1 MHLCSL
7 IHFRKDSDEA
17 VQDLQNSKNP
27 DEKQIIAGESAAS
40 EAAMNADGTSKATDQ
55 VSTAAQI
62 ISAAAQA
69 AQSRKDTATAL
80 AALSGAA
87 NPTGGAKKLEMAV
100 NAANNARIQRLLIS
114 MMSNGPR
121 DFDVGIYNCS
131 VVEYSIEM
139 TGHIWFTS
147 FPSEPFSNAL
157 KLKKLLK

>member
-1 MHLCSL
+1 MHLCSI
-7 IHFRKDSDEA
+7 IHFRKDADDA

-40 EAAMNADGTSKATDQ
+40 DAAMNAGGTSKATDQ

-80 AALSGAA
+80 VALSGAA
-87 NPTGGAKKLEMAV
+87 NPTGGAKTLGNAV
-100 NAANNARIQRLLIS
+100 NAANNARIQRSLIS

-121 DFDVGIYNCS
+121 DSDMGV
-131 VVEYSIEM
+131 
-139 TGHIWFTS
+139 
-147 FPSEPFSNAL
+147 
-157 KLKKLLK
+157 